1 MSTYDDFA
9 IANIKILKYILKN
22 DNLLT
27 KNQILSKYPDNKYQT
42 LYRLDLMSKPK
53 DIELNPEN
61 QLLQESHTFHQD
73 ITGAYD
79 ITYTGNFSLTT
90 YGKAYL
96 LDYNL
101 SNRRDKTNEF
111 IRSFLFPSLVAF
123 LISILT
129 NYLFS

>member
-27 KNQILSKYPDNKYQT
+27 KNQILAKFPDNEYQT
-42 LYRLDLMSKPK
+42 LYRLDLMSKPE
-53 DIELNPEN
+53 DVELNPEN
-61 QLLQESHTFHQD
+61 KLLQESHTFHEN
-73 ITGAYD
+73 ITGAYE

-101 SNRRDKTNEF
+101 ANKRDKTNEF